1 MFDHMGFGV
10 SDIDESRKFFLQA
23 LAPLGVGLA
32 MEGPNSVGL
41 GRQGK
46 PSMWLYAT
54 SAVTPPLHIA
64 IAANTRADVDAFYQA
79 AMAAG
84 GKITAR
90 RGYARTTTLTTT
102 LHSFLAPMATTWKR
116 CAISQRIDW
125 RWRARRGSRRGSQT
139 AIRRPASDPRIH
151 DPARSGHRSAQDGP

>member
-84 GKITAR
+84 AKDNGAPGLR
-90 RGYARTTTLTTT
+90 PHYHPNYYAAFVLGPDG
-102 LHSFLAPMATTWKR
+102 HSVEAVCHQPEN
-116 CAISQRIDW
+116 
-125 RWRARRGSRRGSQT
+125 
-139 AIRRPASDPRIH
+139 
-151 DPARSGHRSAQDGP
+151 

>member
-23 LAPLGVGLA
+23 LGPLGVGLA

-79 AMAAG
+79 AIAAG
-84 GKITAR
+84 GKDNGPPGLR
-90 RGYARTTTLTTT
+90 PHYHPNYYAAFVLG
-102 LHSFLAPMATTWKR
+102 P
-116 CAISQRIDW
+116 D
-125 RWRARRGSRRGSQT
+125 
-139 AIRRPASDPRIH
+139 
-151 DPARSGHRSAQDGP
+151 GHNVEAVCHQPEN

>member
-23 LAPLGVGLA
+23 LGPLGVGLA

-79 AMAAG
+79 AIAAG
-84 GKITAR
+84 GKDNGAPGLR
-90 RGYARTTTLTTT
+90 PHYHPNYYAAFVLG
-102 LHSFLAPMATTWKR
+102 P
-116 CAISQRIDW
+116 D
-125 RWRARRGSRRGSQT
+125 
-139 AIRRPASDPRIH
+139 
-151 DPARSGHRSAQDGP
+151 GHNVEAVCHQPEN

>member
-84 GKITAR
+84 GKDNGPPGLR
-90 RGYARTTTLTTT
+90 PHYHPNYYAAFVLG
-102 LHSFLAPMATTWKR
+102 P
-116 CAISQRIDW
+116 D
-125 RWRARRGSRRGSQT
+125 
-139 AIRRPASDPRIH
+139 
-151 DPARSGHRSAQDGP
+151 GHNVEAVCHQPEN

>member
-23 LAPLGVGLA
+23 LGPLGVGLA
-32 MEGPNSVGL
+32 MEGLNSVGL

-84 GKITAR
+84 GKDNGPPGLR
-90 RGYARTTTLTTT
+90 PHYHPNYYAAFVLG
-102 LHSFLAPMATTWKR
+102 P
-116 CAISQRIDW
+116 D
-125 RWRARRGSRRGSQT
+125 
-139 AIRRPASDPRIH
+139 
-151 DPARSGHRSAQDGP
+151 GHNVEAVCHQPEN

>member
-23 LAPLGVGLA
+23 LGPLGVGLA

-84 GKITAR
+84 GKDNGPPGLR
-90 RGYARTTTLTTT
+90 PHYHPNYYAAFVLG
-102 LHSFLAPMATTWKR
+102 P
-116 CAISQRIDW
+116 D
-125 RWRARRGSRRGSQT
+125 
-139 AIRRPASDPRIH
+139 
-151 DPARSGHRSAQDGP
+151 GHNVEAVCHQPEN

>member
-23 LAPLGVGLA
+23 LGPLGVGLA

-84 GKITAR
+84 AKDNGAPGLR
-90 RGYARTTTLTTT
+90 PHYHPNYYAAFVLGPDG
-102 LHSFLAPMATTWKR
+102 HSVEAVCHQPEN
-116 CAISQRIDW
+116 
-125 RWRARRGSRRGSQT
+125 
-139 AIRRPASDPRIH
+139 
-151 DPARSGHRSAQDGP
+151 

>member
-1 MFDHMGFGV
+1 MFDHIGFGV

-23 LAPLGVGLA
+23 LGPLGVGLA
-32 MEGPNSVGL
+32 MEGLNSVGL

-46 PSMWLYAT
+46 PSMWLSAT

-84 GKITAR
+84 GKDNGPPGLR
-90 RGYARTTTLTTT
+90 PHYHPNYYAAFVLG
-102 LHSFLAPMATTWKR
+102 P
-116 CAISQRIDW
+116 D
-125 RWRARRGSRRGSQT
+125 
-139 AIRRPASDPRIH
+139 
-151 DPARSGHRSAQDGP
+151 GHNVEAVCHQPEN

>member
-10 SDIDESRKFFLQA
+10 SDIDESGKFFLQA

-84 GKITAR
+84 AKDNGAPGLR
-90 RGYARTTTLTTT
+90 PHYHPNYYAAFVLGPDG
-102 LHSFLAPMATTWKR
+102 HSVEAVCHQPEN
-116 CAISQRIDW
+116 
-125 RWRARRGSRRGSQT
+125 
-139 AIRRPASDPRIH
+139 
-151 DPARSGHRSAQDGP
+151 

>member
-84 GKITAR
+84 GKDNGAPGLR
-90 RGYARTTTLTTT
+90 PHYHPNYYAAFVLG
-102 LHSFLAPMATTWKR
+102 P
-116 CAISQRIDW
+116 D
-125 RWRARRGSRRGSQT
+125 
-139 AIRRPASDPRIH
+139 
-151 DPARSGHRSAQDGP
+151 GHNVEAVCHQPEN

>member
-23 LAPLGVGLA
+23 LGPLGVGLA

-84 GKITAR
+84 GKDNGAPGLR
-90 RGYARTTTLTTT
+90 PHYHPNYYAAFVLG
-102 LHSFLAPMATTWKR
+102 P
-116 CAISQRIDW
+116 D
-125 RWRARRGSRRGSQT
+125 
-139 AIRRPASDPRIH
+139 
-151 DPARSGHRSAQDGP
+151 GHNVEAVCHQPEN

>member
-10 SDIDESRKFFLQA
+10 SDIDESGKFFLQA

-84 GKITAR
+84 AKDNGAPGLR
-90 RGYARTTTLTTT
+90 PHYHPNYYAAFVLG
-102 LHSFLAPMATTWKR
+102 P
-116 CAISQRIDW
+116 D
-125 RWRARRGSRRGSQT
+125 
-139 AIRRPASDPRIH
+139 
-151 DPARSGHRSAQDGP
+151 GHNVEAVCHQPEN

>member
-64 IAANTRADVDAFYQA
+64 IAASTRADVDAFYQA

-84 GKITAR
+84 GKDNGAPGLR
-90 RGYARTTTLTTT
+90 PHYHPNYYAAFVLGPDG
-102 LHSFLAPMATTWKR
+102 HNVEAVCHQPE
-116 CAISQRIDW
+116 IDW
-125 RWRARRGSRRGSQT
+125 RWRASRGSQT
-139 AIRRPASDPRIH
+139 AIRRPASHPRIH
-151 DPARSGHRSAQDGP
+151 DPARSGHRGAQDGP

>member
-84 GKITAR
+84 AKDNGAPGLR
-90 RGYARTTTLTTT
+90 PHYHPNYYAAFVLG
-102 LHSFLAPMATTWKR
+102 P
-116 CAISQRIDW
+116 D
-125 RWRARRGSRRGSQT
+125 
-139 AIRRPASDPRIH
+139 
-151 DPARSGHRSAQDGP
+151 GHNVEAVCHQPEN

>member
-64 IAANTRADVDAFYQA
+64 IAAHTRADVDAFYQA
-79 AMAAG
+79 AIAAG
-84 GKITAR
+84 GKDNGAPGLR
-90 RGYARTTTLTTT
+90 PHYHPNYYAAFVLG
-102 LHSFLAPMATTWKR
+102 P
-116 CAISQRIDW
+116 D
-125 RWRARRGSRRGSQT
+125 
-139 AIRRPASDPRIH
+139 
-151 DPARSGHRSAQDGP
+151 GHNVEAVCHQPEN